1 MTRKLLLLL
10 LIILILNPVELKKKK
25 KKKKKQK
32 KTPTKQKELKKNAIY
47 LEVIPESDYDDYL
60 ENFHLDMIHTIAVNP
75 KDQMEYNTTFNFEK
89 EQDKAFF
96 WISFIVKDDADVE
109 FVILDREDNSYIFTA
124 RKEKQFLAKVSFK
137 STQTI
142 KFIFRNLAYNTFARV
157 TVGLSCHECD
167 FGGMHA
173 IQDDVANTVNK
184 VKDIQYMKSKMEFIS
199 ELYNEKQKRFLNNIK
214 RSHNKLFYFSV
225 AEVAAM
231 IVINMIQIFVI
242 KNLIS
247 NKRIV

>member
-1 MTRKLLLLL
+1 MSKNLFLLL
-10 LIILILNPVELKKKK
+10 LILLILSPVDLKKKK
-25 KKKKKQK
+25 KKKKSK
-32 KTPTKQKELKKNAIY
+32 KRNTKQTELKKEAIY
-47 LEVIPESDYDDYL
+47 LEVIPEADYDDYL

-75 KDQMEYNTTFNFEK
+75 KDQMEYNATFNFDK
-89 EQDKAFF
+89 EPEKAFY

-109 FVILDREDNSYIFTA
+109 FVILDREDNSYIYTA
-124 RKEKQFLAKVSFK
+124 KKQTQFLAKVSFK

-157 TVGLSCHECD
+157 TVGLSCQDCD
-167 FGGMHA
+167 SGDLHA
-173 IQDDVANTVNK
+173 IQDDVNNTLEK

-199 ELYNEKQKRFLNNIK
+199 EIYTEKQKRFLKNIQK
-214 RSHNKLFYFSV
+214 SHNKLFYFSL

-231 IVINMIQIFVI
+231 IVINMVQVFVI

-247 NKRIV
+247 NKRLV